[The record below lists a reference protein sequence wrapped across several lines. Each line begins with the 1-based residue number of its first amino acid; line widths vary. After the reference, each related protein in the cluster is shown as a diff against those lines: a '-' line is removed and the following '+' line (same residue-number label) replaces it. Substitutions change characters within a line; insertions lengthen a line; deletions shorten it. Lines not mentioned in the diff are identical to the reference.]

1 MKVALISLA
10 MAFAMLIPELEK
22 TSEGDIREVEVKP
35 ECEEPV
41 VTIPLKRAGR
51 LLIIEAEVDSIRGN
65 FIFDTGAP
73 YLVLNKTY
81 FRGYKK
87 RKRGTAS
94 GIAGS
99 EAIRSINVGHLSF
112 RGISYHDLNADLAN
126 LGAIENVRGI
136 KILGLL
142 GFSLFKEFEME
153 IDVRNGVLKLYKTDS
168 EGETL
173 SPVPSAVCEIK

>member
-1 MKVALISLA
+1 MKIALITLA
-10 MAFAMLIPELEK
+10 MAFAVLIPKLEE

-35 ECEEPV
+35 ECEETV

-51 LLIIEAEVDSIRGN
+51 LLMIEAEVDSIKGN

-81 FRGYKK
+81 FRDYKN
-87 RKRGTAS
+87 RKKGTAS

-99 EAIRSINVGHLSF
+99 EAVQSVLLDHLQF
-112 RGISYHDLNADLAN
+112 RGITYHNLDADLAN

-142 GFSLFKEFEME
+142 GFNLFKEFEME
-153 IDVRNGVLKLYKTDS
+153 IDVRNGVLKLYKTDE
-168 EGETL
+168 EGKT
-173 SPVPSAVCEIK
+173 I